1 MAEADVPYMTPNLL
15 DSGPDL
21 THYFFRTVV
30 EHVHLSVFEN
40 LIKTEKSDPGIPS
53 NFIKL

>member
-40 LIKTEKSDPGIPS
+40 SIETEKSDPAIPL